1 VQSGCREVDLQF
13 IDFWHYARPRWVAM
27 GLPFKVTEINL
38 GHKLR
43 GMAGRYTNLT
53 DDQIRE

>member
-1 VQSGCREVDLQF
+1 MVLYSRFGATMALMSD
-13 IDFWHYARPRWVAM
+13 ISIIYAI
-27 GLPFKVTEINL
+27 LNKVTEINL

>member
-1 VQSGCREVDLQF
+1 
-13 IDFWHYARPRWVAM
+13 M